1 MNIYTIPSLIAFI
14 SCILLGSNILGKS
27 PGSKLNRT
35 FFFYALLV
43 AYISIAEFGLR
54 QASSFNEALVWLKIG
69 SFWPFA
75 ISLSFHFVL
84 VFTKQRKILRNEML
98 HAIIHGPALAFS
110 ILELS
115 TNLLTGNPKAVYWG
129 WTYVFPHNPLSFLSI
144 GWALALLLLS
154 IFLCSKYYLKID
166 RNNSM
171 KKQQAK
177 LVLISAIIP
186 ISFAIG
192 SDGLFPI
199 INMEIPELF
208 TLSVS
213 VECIIIWYAIRKYK
227 LFAFNIKDTIENIL
241 SSISE
246 AIFLLS
252 EDYTI
257 QLVNQGALK
266 ILGYEKE
273 EIIGKKVEF
282 IFSDFGSF
290 TRILSDKLGR
300 ESKAL
305 LKSKEGKEIPV
316 RLSIIGVE
324 DRGKPSG
331 RKILLARDVM
341 EQERAE
347 KALKRSLDALERS
360 HGKLKV
366 AQDALVKEKRL
377 ASIGEMAG
385 IVAHEINNPL
395 EAIKVRIQL
404 LQGRFSNTECDNKC
418 FHYFGIIDEQVD
430 RISHITRNLLDFSRK
445 KEARS
450 PWSINNIIENIVEL
464 MSYRIEKQ
472 KVRLTLNLKENLPPI
487 DINIEE
493 MQEVFLNIVQ
503 NALDSMRNGG
513 ELKISSSMNNNSE
526 SIVVE
531 VADTGAGISKSN
543 LDKVFDP
550 FFSTKPDG
558 TGLGL
563 SISKNI
569 VSKHN
574 GKIEV
579 HSTQGTGTKVMVV
592 LPLRGKIMREA
603 QSSEKALR
611 QESS

>member
-1 MNIYTIPSLIAFI
+1 MNIFAIPSLIAFI
-14 SCILLGSNILGKS
+14 SCILLGSNVLAKS
-27 PGSKLNRT
+27 PRSELNRT
-35 FFFYALLV
+35 FFYYALSV
-43 AYISIAEFGLR
+43 AYISLAEFGLR

-75 ISLSFHFVL
+75 ISISFHFVL

-98 HAIIHGPALAFS
+98 HSIIHGPALVFS
-110 ILELS
+110 ILDLS
-115 TNLLTGNPKAVYWG
+115 TNLLTGNPRAVYWG
-129 WTYVFPHNPLSFLSI
+129 WTYSISHNLLSFLSI

-166 RNNSM
+166 RDNSM

-186 ISFAIG
+186 IFFAIG
-192 SDGLFPI
+192 SDAFFQI
-199 INMEIPELF
+199 INIEIPELF
-208 TLSVS
+208 TFSVGI
-213 VECIIIWYAIRKYK
+213 ECILIWYAIKKYE

-246 AIFLLS
+246 AIFILS
-252 EDYTI
+252 QDDTI
-257 QLVNQGALK
+257 QLVNQGALQM
-266 ILGYEKE
+266 LGYEEE
-273 EIIGKKVEF
+273 EIVGKKVEF
-282 IFSDFGSF
+282 IFGDSGSF
-290 TRILSDKLGR
+290 TGIFLDKLGR
-300 ESKAL
+300 DSKTN
-305 LKSKEGKEIPV
+305 LKSRGGKKIPIM
-316 RLSIIGVE
+316 LSIIGLE
-324 DRGKPSG
+324 DRGKASG
-331 RKILLARDVM
+331 RKILLARDIM

-347 KALKRSLDALERS
+347 GALKRSLKALERS
-360 HGKLKV
+360 HGKLRV
-366 AQDALVKEKRL
+366 AQDALIKEKKL

-404 LQGRFSNTECDNKC
+404 LQARFSNTECDNKC
-418 FHYFGIIDEQVD
+418 FHYLGIIDEQVD
-430 RISHITRNLLDFSRK
+430 RISHITRNLLDFSGK

-450 PWSINNIIENIVEL
+450 PWSLNNIIENIVEL

-472 KVRLTLNLKENLPPI
+472 KVRLTLNLKESLPAI
-487 DINIEE
+487 DINIGE

-503 NALDSMRNGG
+503 NALDSLRNGG
-513 ELKISSSMNNNSE
+513 ELNISSSMNNNE

-531 VADTGAGISKSN
+531 VADTGVGISKRN
-543 LDKVFDP
+543 LDKIFDP

-569 VSKHN
+569 VSKHK

-579 HSTQGTGTKVMVV
+579 HSTQRIGTKVMVF
-592 LPLRGKIMREA
+592 LPLKGKIMREA
-603 QSSEKALR
+603 QSSEKH
-611 QESS
+611 